1 MHINFF
7 RWAIILWI
15 ALGLLLL
22 VIIIHT
28 MVEKV
33 MKNFHN
39 AAIEDMG
46 NQEIGEPLEHLF
58 DSTSIVLLVIILF
71 SSYALRFLPNQ
82 ILNLRFSLLLLDS
95 IPIVRDFVFMSHMY
109 YRNPHL
115 RAYVWKNMISTSSV
129 QPQHDQNEIELQSM

>member
-1 MHINFF
+1 MSNYYIHLMHITFF

-15 ALGLLLL
+15 AVGLLLL

-46 NQEIGEPLEHLF
+46 NQETGEPLEHLF
-58 DSTSIVLLVIILF
+58 DSTSIVFLVILFF
-71 SSYALRFLPNQ
+71 SSYALRFSPNQ
-82 ILNLRFSLLLLDS
+82 FLNLRFSLLLLDS
-95 IPIVRDFVFMSHMY
+95 ISIVRDVVFLSHIY

-115 RAYVWKNMISTSSV
+115 IHGQKLLICT
-129 QPQHDQNEIELQSM
+129 LKTK

>member
-1 MHINFF
+1 MHITFF

-15 ALGLLLL
+15 AVGLLLL

-46 NQEIGEPLEHLF
+46 NQETGEPLEHLF
-58 DSTSIVLLVIILF
+58 DSTSIVFLVILSLSF
-71 SSYALRFLPNQ
+71 FALGYSPIQ
-82 ILNLRFSLLLLDS
+82 ILNLRFSLLLRDS
-95 IPIVRDFVFMSHMY
+95 ILIVRDVVFMSHIY

>member
-58 DSTSIVLLVIILF
+58 DSTSIVFGVIIF
-71 SSYALRFLPNQ
+71 YSSYALRFSPNQ